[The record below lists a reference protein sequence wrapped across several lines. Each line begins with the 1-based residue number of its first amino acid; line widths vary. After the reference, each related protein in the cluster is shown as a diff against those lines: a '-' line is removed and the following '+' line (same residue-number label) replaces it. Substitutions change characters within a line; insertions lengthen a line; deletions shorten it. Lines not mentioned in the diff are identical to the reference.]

1 MALKYSIED
10 IKNDIVRVKGLVNK
24 IPTQND
30 YKIHGVI
37 SINTILNKNPWRIWL
52 KELFNET
59 NREFVN
65 NGNGLK
71 VLDEDLIDNLRDLAE
86 KLGRA
91 PLKEELYLGKYS
103 YNTYVRAFGSFS
115 KSLKKINLLPKIQ
128 FGLSEQEM
136 LNDIKRVYGELER
149 TPSFNEFTKLSNT
162 VTATTVLTK
171 FGSWNKALIYAG
183 IPVSYNKNVTKD
195 EVILALQKWMEE
207 NKNDEG
213 CLSYWSIRQASKDD
227 RFPYS
232 PITISNRFDNK
243 SWEEIMQECGY
254 NYETVDQF
262 YSKGSFN
269 GIDGQVYL
277 SLLEQMVGNFLFE
290 LKNNGKIKEY
300 QYEKLVCN
308 DRKWTCDFVVI
319 KNDESNIWVET
330 DGMLNYRKYPYL
342 SGENEKVEY
351 YKNNGYDYFIIT
363 YKMSNITKELS
374 NKLFGKEE

>member
-1 MALKYSIED
+1 
-10 IKNDIVRVKGLVNK
+10 
-24 IPTQND
+24 
-30 YKIHGVI
+30 
-37 SINTILNKNPWRIWL
+37 
-52 KELFNET
+52 
-59 NREFVN
+59 
-65 NGNGLK
+65 
-71 VLDEDLIDNLRDLAE
+71 
-86 KLGRA
+86 
-91 PLKEELYLGKYS
+91 
-103 YNTYVRAFGSFS
+103 
-115 KSLKKINLLPKIQ
+115 
-128 FGLSEQEM
+128 
-136 LNDIKRVYGELER
+136 
-149 TPSFNEFTKLSNT
+149 
-162 VTATTVLTK
+162 
-171 FGSWNKALIYAG
+171 
-183 IPVSYNKNVTKD
+183 
-195 EVILALQKWMEE
+195 
-207 NKNDEG
+207 
-213 CLSYWSIRQASKDD
+213 
-227 RFPYS
+227 
-232 PITISNRFDNK
+232 
-243 SWEEIMQECGY
+243 MQECGY

-300 QYEKLVCN
+300 QYEKLVCS